1 MDKVRYGIIGFGAH
15 AEQCYAEMIIKKK
28 QLENAEVTAITEVNP
43 LRVENVK
50 NNYPNTITWFNDYI
64 KMLDSGLID
73 ACIVTS
79 PHPFHPE
86 MVIACLK
93 RNIPVMCEKP
103 AATCTK
109 KVFEMIEASKHSKAL
124 FGMMF
129 NQRTN
134 CVYRKM
140 KEMIKNGEIGELQR
154 INWIISNWYRPDR
167 YYTIAPNRATWKGEG
182 GGLIINQAC
191 HQIDLLQW
199 LIDEMPESINGFL
212 ENGAYHDIECDD
224 EFTLYLKYKNGAKG
238 VFTSTTGEF
247 PGVNR
252 LEISGTRGR
261 LTVEG
266 DRLIFNKSSFSSKSF
281 SELAMGPYNRPRQET
296 IEIKTDGENL
306 QHLGIMRNFT
316 NAILGKE
323 ELKVPGSEGLKA
335 LEIINSAIYSSW
347 HDNMLVKIPV
357 DPEIYYKEL
366 NEHIANSKY
375 NK

>member
-1 MDKVRYGIIGFGAH
+1 MEKVRYGIIGFGAH
-15 AEQCYAEMIIKKK
+15 AEQCYAEMIIKNK
-28 QLENAEVTAITEVNP
+28 QLENAEITAITEVNP
-43 LRVENVK
+43 SRVEK
-50 NNYPNTITWFNDYI
+50 MKKEYPSTITWFSDYK

-86 MVIACLK
+86 NVIECLK

-109 KVFEMIEASKHSKAL
+109 KVFEMIEASKHSTAL

-134 CVYRKM
+134 CVYRKVR
-140 KEMIKNGEIGELQR
+140 EMIKEGAIGELQR
-154 INWIISNWYRPDR
+154 INWIISNWYRPDM
-167 YYTIAPNRATWKGEG
+167 YYSVAPNRATWKGEG

-199 LIDEMPESINGFL
+199 LIDEMPESVNGFL

-238 VFTSTTGEF
+238 VFISTTGEF

-261 LTVEG
+261 LTVEN
-266 DRLIFNKSSFSSKSF
+266 NKLMFHQSNFSSKSF
-281 SELAMGPYNRPRQET
+281 SELAQGPYKRPLAKN
-296 IEIKTDGENL
+296 IEIETDGKNP
-306 QHLGIMRNFT
+306 QHLGIMQNFT

-323 ELKVPGSEGLKA
+323 KLQVPGSEGLKA
-335 LEIINSAIYSSW
+335 LEIINASIYSSW
-347 HDNMLVKIPV
+347 HDNELVKIPV
-357 DPEIYYKEL
+357 DPEVYYKEL
-366 NEHIANSKY
+366 NEHIANSRF